1 MVTRIVIL
9 GCGYVGR
16 HVAALEQDAGHDVL
30 GVVRSDASAEALR
43 QHGITAALADLDAP
57 ASLAA
62 LALSG
67 SVIYYFAPPP
77 PRGLSDPRMHAFV
90 DSLDPAAPPARVVL
104 ISTTGVYGNCAG
116 AWIDEETPLNP
127 QADRAHR
134 RADAENTLRQWGR
147 EHGVPVV
154 VLRVPGIYGPGRLPD
169 QRLREG
175 RPVLREDQSP
185 YSNRIHVHD
194 LARACLAAARRGG
207 ADQVYNVADGQ
218 PSTMTDYFNHV
229 ADALGLPRPPQISR
243 AEAGAELSA
252 GMMSYLEESKRI
264 DITRMREE
272 LGVEPE
278 YTDLARGLAACVVK
292 DSSDLG

>member
-1 MVTRIVIL
+1 MTNIVIL

-16 HVAALEQDAGHDVL
+16 HVAALERDAGNDVL
-30 GVVRSDASAEALR
+30 GVVRSDASAETLR
-43 QHGITAALADLDAP
+43 QHGIAAALADLDAP

-62 LALSG
+62 LPLAG
-67 SVIYYFAPPP
+67 SIVYYFAPPP
-77 PRGLSDPRMHAFV
+77 PRGITDPRMRAFV
-90 DSLDPAAPPARVVL
+90 GALDPTVPPARVVL

-116 AWIDEETPLNP
+116 ASIDEDTPINP
-127 QADRAHR
+127 QADRAFR
-134 RADAENTLRQWGR
+134 RADAENTLRHWGH
-147 EHGVPVV
+147 EHAVPVV
-154 VLRVPGIYGPGRLPD
+154 VLRVPGIYGPGRLPE

-175 RPVLREDQSP
+175 RPVLREDESP
-185 YSNRIHVHD
+185 YSNRIHIHD
-194 LARACLAAARRGG
+194 LARACFAAARRGA
-207 ADQVYNVADGQ
+207 ADRVYNVADGH

-243 AEAGAELSA
+243 SQAQSELSA

-278 YTDLARGLAACVVK
+278 YADLARGLAACVSG
-292 DSSDLG
+292 DD

>member
-1 MVTRIVIL
+1 MVTKTVIL

-16 HVAALEQDAGHDVL
+16 HVAALEQDAGNDVL
-30 GVVRSDASAEALR
+30 GVVRSDAGAETLR
-43 QHGITAALADLDAP
+43 QHGIAAALADLDAP

-62 LALSG
+62 LPLSG

-77 PRGLSDPRMHAFV
+77 PRGITDPRMQAFV
-90 DSLDPAAPPARVVL
+90 DTLDPAAPPARVVL

-116 AWIDEETPLNP
+116 AWIDEDTPLNP

-147 EHGVPVV
+147 ACGVPVV
-154 VLRVPGIYGPGRLPD
+154 VLRVPGIYGPGRLPE

-175 RPVLREDQSP
+175 RPVLRENESP
-185 YSNRIHVHD
+185 YSNRIHVRD
-194 LARACLAAARRGG
+194 LARACFAAARRGR
-207 ADQVYNVADGQ
+207 ADRVYNIADGH

-229 ADALGLPRPPQISR
+229 ADALGLPRPPPISR
-243 AEAGAELSA
+243 AEAQAELSA

-272 LGVEPE
+272 LGVELE
-278 YTDLARGLAACVVK
+278 YGDLARGLADCVGG
-292 DSSDLG
+292 DNRE